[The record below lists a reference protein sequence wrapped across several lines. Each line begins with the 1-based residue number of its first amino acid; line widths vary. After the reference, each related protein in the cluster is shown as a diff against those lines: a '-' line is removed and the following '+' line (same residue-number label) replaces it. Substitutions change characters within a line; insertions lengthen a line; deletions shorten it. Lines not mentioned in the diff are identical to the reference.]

1 MVSEC
6 PESISPDSNHQINGD
21 DPVPSPPPT
30 MSNFPTV
37 SKMINEE
44 AVSKDGGKQTV
55 LEDDDMSTVSQM
67 INEEAVSEDGSN
79 QTFSEDDK
87 QTKEHI
93 INDVTY
99 DYLPQGKIFTY
110 YFLLLYLYFSLYYYI
125 KI

>member
-6 PESISPDSNHQINGD
+6 PESISSDSNHQINGD

-37 SKMINEE
+37 SEMINEE
-44 AVSKDGGKQTV
+44 AVSKDGGNQTV
-55 LEDDDMSTVSQM
+55 LEDDD
-67 INEEAVSEDGSN
+67 
-79 QTFSEDDK
+79 K
-87 QTKEHI
+87 QTDEHI

-110 YFLLLYLYFSLYYYI
+110 YFLLLYLYFSLYYI
-125 KI
+125 I